1 MTDAF
6 QKPPFQANAFQE
18 QVFGSFS
25 FQRCA
30 FQFGAFQVDECA
42 GSSAKSGV
50 SRLWLMQ
57 MQEESLK
64 QEREAKENAQ
74 TQAAEII
81 AKANEEL
88 GIVEKAVP
96 KKTKPKVTTP
106 VKKKGVVPFDMRPI
120 YRDYQEAQNTADIGI
135 YPILMGMTLEFTMLS
150 TGLDDMQLRLLETL
164 AANDDESDVELLLLA
179 A

>member
-18 QVFGSFS
+18 RVFGSFS

-50 SRLWLMQ
+50 NRLWLMQ

-74 TQAAEII
+74 AQAAEII

-88 GIVEKAVP
+88 GIVAKKEKPKP
-96 KKTKPKVTTP
+96 KKAEAIKPKARP
-106 VKKKGVVPFDMRPI
+106 PFELKPI
-120 YRDYQEAQNTADIGI
+120 YREYQKAQNVATAGV
-135 YPILMGMTLEFTMLS
+135 YPMLVGMTLSFTMFR
-150 TGLDDMQLRLLETL
+150 TGLDELQLRLLSTL
-164 AANDDESDVELLLLA
+164 AANDDENDVELLLLA